1 MCSFSSPVPALQQV
15 VKRCFP
21 ACRQFRIHFL
31 WHKEATKAVQKKCS
45 LLLPIR
51 NFVVL
56 AVGLA
61 WGSHA
66 VTKITITIQVK
77 KNTNTSFPGEGHFC
91 FHSKT
96 RIVPT
101 CILAFSGKGWQTGCR
116 NEQLHVEGSRK
127 NVTSLPKEA
136 YHASVWL
143 LKLDRASPRQCA
155 RQV

>member
-1 MCSFSSPVPALQQV
+1 MQLLIPSPWSAAGSYEVFPCLQ
-15 VKRCFP
+15 
-21 ACRQFRIHFL
+21 
-31 WHKEATKAVQKKCS
+31 AVQDTFS
-45 LLLPIR
+45 LAQRGNKSSSWLLSSAPHSQL
-51 NFVVL
+51 VVL

-61 WGSHA
+61 WGSYA

-77 KNTNTSFPGEGHFC
+77 KNTNTSSPGEGQFC
-91 FHSKT
+91 FQSKT
-96 RIVPT
+96 HIVPT

-127 NVTSLPKEA
+127 NVTLLPKEA